1 MSRTGIVISIGM
13 GIAVTG
19 IDESAHGL
27 LGVLLFAA
35 ISGALLWLVILPS

>member
-19 IDESAHGL
+19 IDERHGYWAFFFSPL
-27 LGVLLFAA
+27 SVVPCFG
-35 ISGALLWLVILPS
+35 W